1 MRVQLKYS
9 TIIFLKSN
17 TNEVLSDLR
26 VPELIFKNFLFIGR
40 CVTLLLFIALTI
52 LYAAYSANIVVL
64 LRAPSSSVRSLPD
77 LLNSPLK
84 LGASDFEYNRYFFK
98 VQF

>member
-1 MRVQLKYS
+1 M
-9 TIIFLKSN
+9 
-17 TNEVLSDLR
+17 
-26 VPELIFKNFLFIGR
+26 LI
-40 CVTLLLFIALTI
+40 LFIAMTV

-84 LGASDFEYNRYFFK
+84 LGASDFEYNRYFLK
-98 VQF
+98 VN